1 MQSFKDQNTWL
12 SHFTLFVSV
21 SPHLHLVTLIT
32 ESASICPVCKDLIS
46 DKMSAQGLC
55 GIWYEQWHRSSNA
68 SERFFDNPSH
78 DKLYRSCLPII
89 CSVRC
94 LLVKTQNVVCVLSLI
109 SALSLFFS
117 LSLSLLFFTVTPG
130 FFSLHKKPHSN
141 PPTAPEKKGITSVYL
156 HISMFK
162 KQEGKH
168 RARQRTRNISEHA
181 ELERT
186 NCHWRTKGKG
196 NLF

>member
-1 MQSFKDQNTWL
+1 MQSFKNQNTWL

-94 LLVKTQNVVCVLSLI
+94 LLVKTQSVVCLLSLI
-109 SALSLFFS
+109 SALSLLLFVS
-117 LSLSLLFFTVTPG
+117 LSFVL
-130 FFSLHKKPHSN
+130 HSN
-141 PPTAPEKKGITSVYL
+141 SWVLLTSLKASLESPDSTRKKGNNICLSAYFYVQTTRGKNTELDRGHETSQ
-156 HISMFK
+156 SM
-162 KQEGKH
+162 
-168 RARQRTRNISEHA
+168 RN
-181 ELERT
+181 
-186 NCHWRTKGKG
+186 
-196 NLF
+196 